1 MNATQMHAPVK
12 KDPYSFSL
20 KKIIQDVEART
31 GRKFSGPE
39 DFQSSPQRRTSSAG
53 GTQLNGPAHSEP
65 RYPRVTRQMCLEG
78 GASARAES
86 LDHCDITKGAGR
98 VTAGRSAPHDTEH
111 SSARRDAVPSGPE
124 SGAPPGSCDVGHVSV
139 VLSLLPLIP
148 KLGDEAFLFLY
159 LNIST
164 EFERRFGIVGWYDRV
179 LTLAAQGRK

>member
-39 DFQSSPQRRTSSAG
+39 
-53 GTQLNGPAHSEP
+53 LNGLTHSEP
-65 RYPRVTRQMCLEG
+65 HHPRVTRQMCLEG

-98 VTAGRSAPHDTEH
+98 VTASRSAPHDTEH
-111 SSARRDAVPSGPE
+111 SSARRDTVPPGPE
-124 SGAPPGSCDVGHVSV
+124 SGAPPRSCDVGHVSV
-139 VLSLLPLIP
+139 VLSLLPQIP
-148 KLGDEAFLFLY
+148 RLGDEAFLFLY